1 MGTRQLERDE
11 GQGEPS
17 LHCLFW
23 EVGSLNIYEPNT
35 NRLPREQRKKLSM
48 SQAATW
54 QGTDVSEIVRSTR
67 VQGQISERRDPA
79 LHMLEAPRP
88 TGM

>member
-1 MGTRQLERDE
+1 MGTRQLERDG

-17 LHCLFW
+17 SHCSFW

-48 SQAATW
+48 SQVATW
-54 QGTDVSEIVRSTR
+54 QGADVSEISEKYTCTR
-67 VQGQISERRDPA
+67 TDF
-79 LHMLEAPRP
+79 
-88 TGM
+88 